1 MVDFGWTAK
10 KARKYNAGR
19 YLLLD
24 TPPGGRYSRPS
35 FPFSL
40 TDPHEVSMSLW
51 ATKSVTELRAEADAV
66 NEHSLKRAL
75 GPLNLVTLGIG
86 AIVGAGIFVLTGQA
100 AALYAGPAVPISMI
114 LVGIAC
120 AFAGLC
126 YAEMA
131 SAVPVA
137 GSAYTYSYATMG
149 ELIAWII
156 GWDLVLEYA
165 AGAAT
170 VGVGWS
176 GHFGDLLRLFG
187 VTIPASFAS
196 APFAWCT
203 DANVRDGVAHCV
215 HYGLN
220 TTGTIVNLPAVLIVA
235 LMSAILVI
243 GIKESAT
250 VNNFIVILKVTIILL
265 IVAVGLGHL
274 NFDNWKP
281 WIPPNS
287 GEWGTFGPSGV
298 LRGAGLVFFAYIGF
312 DAVSTAAQEA
322 KNPQRDMP
330 IGILGSLAI
339 CTVLYVV
346 VSGVLTGIVSYKELN
361 LPAPMAYAMERIGAP
376 YWIRMSVDLGAVL
389 GLGSVILVMLLG
401 QSRVFYSMSRDGLL
415 GKWAASVHPR
425 FRTPYLS
432 SIFTGIAVG
441 AATGLLPLQL
451 LGQLVNIGTLLA
463 FVLVCIG
470 VMVLRKTRPD
480 LERPFRTPWVPFVPI
495 MGILCCFGLMLTL
508 PADTWIRL
516 IVWLLIGFTIYFS
529 YGRKH
534 SLLQRQLAAKAA
546 SGD

>member
-1 MVDFGWTAK
+1 
-10 KARKYNAGR
+10 
-19 YLLLD
+19 
-24 TPPGGRYSRPS
+24 
-35 FPFSL
+35 
-40 TDPHEVSMSLW
+40 MSLW
-51 ATKSVTELRAEADAV
+51 ATKSVSDLRAEADAAG
-66 NEHSLKRAL
+66 ERSLKRAL

-86 AIVGAGIFVLTGQA
+86 AIIGAGIFVLTGQA
-100 AALYAGPAVPISMI
+100 AALYAGPAVPLSMVI
-114 LVGIAC
+114 VGIAC

-131 SAVPVA
+131 SAVPIA

-149 ELIAWII
+149 ELVAWII

-176 GHFGDLLRLFG
+176 GHFVSLLGDFG
-187 VTIPASFAS
+187 IALPATMTNS
-196 APFAWCT
+196 PTQWCT
-203 DANVRDGVAHCV
+203 AANVATGMGGCTHV
-215 HYGLN
+215 GLHW
-220 TTGTIVNLPAVLIVA
+220 TGAIINAPAMFIVA
-235 LMSAILVI
+235 LMSTILVI

-250 VNNFIVILKVTIILL
+250 VNNFIVILKVSIILL
-265 IVAVGLGHL
+265 IFFVGLAHFHPANL
-274 NFDNWKP
+274 KP
-281 WIPPNS
+281 FIAPNA
-287 GEWGTFGPSGV
+287 GQWGTYGWSGV

-339 CTVLYVV
+339 CTLLYV
-346 VSGVLTGIVSYKELN
+346 IVSAVLVGMVPFRDLN
-361 LPAPMAYAMERIGAP
+361 VAAPMALAMQRIGAP
-376 YWIRMSVDLGAVL
+376 EYIRVLVDVGAVL

-415 GKWAASVHPR
+415 GKWAASVHPK

-432 SIFTGIAVG
+432 TIFTGIAV
-441 AATGLLPLQL
+441 AIATGMLPLEL

-463 FVLVCIG
+463 FVLVSIG
-470 VMVLRKTRPD
+470 VLVLRRTRPD

-495 MGILCCFGLMLTL
+495 MGVICCAGLMLTL
-508 PADTWIRL
+508 PEDTWLRL
-516 IVWLLIGFTIYFS
+516 LVWLVIGFTIYFS

-534 SLLQRQLAAKAA
+534 SVLQRQLAAKAA

>member
-1 MVDFGWTAK
+1 
-10 KARKYNAGR
+10 
-19 YLLLD
+19 
-24 TPPGGRYSRPS
+24 
-35 FPFSL
+35 
-40 TDPHEVSMSLW
+40 MSLW
-51 ATKSVTELRAEADAV
+51 ATKSITALRAQADEVGA
-66 NEHSLKRAL
+66 HSLKRTL
-75 GPLNLVTLGIG
+75 GPLNLTTLGIG
-86 AIVGAGIFVLTGQA
+86 AIIGAGIFVLTGQA
-100 AALYAGPAVPISMI
+100 AALHAGPAVPISMI

-149 ELIAWII
+149 EFVAWII

-176 GHFGDLLRLFG
+176 GHFVSLMGQIGIHF
-187 VTIPASFAS
+187 PATLTN
-196 APFAWCT
+196 APTQWCT
-203 DANVRDGVAHCV
+203 AANVAAAVPGCV
-215 HYGLN
+215 HSGLVL
-220 TTGTIVNLPAVLIVA
+220 TGAIVNAPAVLIVA
-235 LMSAILVI
+235 VMSTILVI

-250 VNNFIVILKVTIILL
+250 VNNFIVILKVAIILL
-265 IVAVGLGHL
+265 IVVVGLGHI
-274 NFDNWKP
+274 NPANWKP
-281 WIPPNS
+281 FIPVNT
-287 GEWGTFGPSGV
+287 GEWGTFGPSGI

-312 DAVSTAAQEA
+312 DAVSTAAQES

-346 VSGVLTGIVSYKELN
+346 VSAVLVGMVPYRELN
-361 LPAPMAYAMERIGAP
+361 LPAPMAYAMEKIGAP
-376 YWIRMSVDLGAVL
+376 TWVRLLVDVGAVL

-415 GKWAASVHPR
+415 GKWAASVHPK

-432 SIFTGIAVG
+432 TIFTGVAVG
-441 AATGLLPLQL
+441 LATGILPLQL

-470 VMVLRKTRPD
+470 VLVLRRTRPD
-480 LERPFRTPWVPFVPI
+480 LDRPFRTPWVPFVPI

-508 PADTWIRL
+508 PEDTWIRL
-516 IVWLLIGFTIYFS
+516 LVWLIIGLAIYFG

-534 SLLQRQLAAKAA
+534 SHLQKELRGEKVA
-546 SGD
+546 

>member
-1 MVDFGWTAK
+1 M
-10 KARKYNAGR
+10 N
-19 YLLLD
+19 
-24 TPPGGRYSRPS
+24 
-35 FPFSL
+35 
-40 TDPHEVSMSLW
+40 LW
-51 ATKSVTELRAEADAV
+51 ATKSITALRAEADEV
-66 NEHSLKRAL
+66 GEKSLKRAL
-75 GPLNLVTLGIG
+75 GPLNLITLGIG
-86 AIVGAGIFVLTGQA
+86 AIIGAGIFVLTGQA

-137 GSAYTYSYATMG
+137 GSAYTYSYATIG

-176 GHFGDLLRLFG
+176 GHFVSLLNDFG
-187 VTIPASFAS
+187 ITLPPTLTNS
-196 APFAWCT
+196 PTQWCT
-203 DANVRDGVAHCV
+203 AANVHDLVAGCMHS
-215 HYGLN
+215 GLN
-220 TTGTIVNLPAVLIVA
+220 LTGAIMNAPAVFIVI
-235 LMSAILVI
+235 LMSTVLVI

-250 VNNFIVILKVTIILL
+250 VNNFIVILKVS
-265 IVAVGLGHL
+265 IVLVIFFVGLAHFHPANL
-274 NFDNWKP
+274 KP
-281 WIPPNS
+281 FIAPNT
-287 GEWGTFGPSGV
+287 GEWGTYGVSGI

-322 KNPQRDMP
+322 KIPQRDMP

-339 CTVLYVV
+339 CTLLYVV
-346 VSGVLTGIVSYKELN
+346 VSAVLVGMVPFKDLN
-361 LPAPMAYAMERIGAP
+361 VAAPMALAMQRIGAP
-376 YWIRMSVDLGAVL
+376 EFLRVLVDVGAVL

-432 SIFTGIAVG
+432 TIFTGVAV
-441 AATGLLPLQL
+441 AIATGMLPLQL

-463 FVLVCIG
+463 FVLVSIG
-470 VMVLRKTRPD
+470 VMVLRKTRPE
-480 LERPFRTPWVPFVPI
+480 LNRPFRTPWVPFVPI
-495 MGILCCFGLMLTL
+495 MGVVCCFGLMLTL
-508 PADTWIRL
+508 PEDTWIRL
-516 IVWLLIGFTIYFS
+516 IVWLLIGFVIYFGYS
-529 YGRKH
+529 RRH
-534 SLLQRQLAAKAA
+534 SILQKELAA
-546 SGD
+546 GVPQQR